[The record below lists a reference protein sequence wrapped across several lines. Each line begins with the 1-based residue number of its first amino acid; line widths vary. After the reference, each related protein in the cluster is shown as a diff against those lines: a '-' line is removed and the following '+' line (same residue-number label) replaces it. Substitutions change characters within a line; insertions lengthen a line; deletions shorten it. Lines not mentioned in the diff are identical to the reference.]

1 MIGLN
6 YLGKMGQL
14 GNQMFQYAA
23 LKGIARN
30 RGLDFIIP
38 NHGDAIV
45 DSLGNTLRIEL
56 FEPFNIESKYYGFIE
71 TNEYIQEAHFH
82 FDEDLYNNCPDN
94 SSLYGFFQSP
104 KYFLN
109 IREEII
115 KDFKF
120 KKQIINECKST
131 LKTFDNPIALHIRRG
146 DFLINSANHYNL
158 PMSYYENGL
167 DCFDEDRQV
176 VIFSDDPEWCFE
188 QKLFDNDRFLV
199 SQSNSPYHDL
209 YLMTQCS
216 DFIIANST
224 YSWWGAWLCMNPF
237 KEVIYPNRW
246 FGPNNASKSTADL
259 FPRSWRIINE
269 D

>member
-30 RGLDFIIP
+30 RGLDFTLP
-38 NHGDAIV
+38 NHSEAIQ

-56 FEPFNIESKYYGFIE
+56 FEPFNIKSNNYGSLE
-71 TNEYIQEAHFH
+71 TNEYVQEAHFH

-94 SSLYGFFQSP
+94 CSLFGYFQSP

-120 KKQIINECKST
+120 KKQIIDECKSI
-131 LKTFDNPIALHIRRG
+131 LKQFDNPIALHIRRG
-146 DFLINSANHYNL
+146 DFLINSANHHNL
-158 PMSYYENGL
+158 PMSYYENAL

-176 VIFSDDPEWCFE
+176 VIFSDDPEWCLE
-188 QKLFDNDRFLV
+188 QKLFSDDRFLV
-199 SQSNSPYHDL
+199 SQSNSSYHDL
-209 YLMTQCS
+209 YLMTQCA

-237 KEVIYPNRW
+237 KDVIYPNRW
-246 FGPNNASKSTADL
+246 FGPNNANKSTIDL
-259 FPRSWRIINE
+259 FPRSWRILNE
-269 D
+269 N

>member
-1 MIGLN
+1 
-6 YLGKMGQL
+6 
-14 GNQMFQYAA
+14 MFQYAA

-30 RGLDFIIP
+30 RGLDFTLP
-38 NHGDAIV
+38 NHSEAIQ

-56 FEPFNIESKYYGFIE
+56 FEPFNIKSNNYGLLE
-71 TNEYIQEAHFH
+71 TNEYVQEAHFH

-94 SSLYGFFQSP
+94 CSLFGYFQSP

-120 KKQIINECKST
+120 KKQIINECKSI

-146 DFLINSANHYNL
+146 DFLINSANHHNL

>member
-30 RGLDFIIP
+30 RGLDFTLP
-38 NHGDAIV
+38 NHSEAIQ

-56 FEPFNIESKYYGFIE
+56 FEPFNIKSNNYGLLE
-71 TNEYIQEAHFH
+71 TNEYVQEAHFH

-94 SSLYGFFQSP
+94 CSLFGYFQSP

-120 KKQIINECKST
+120 KKQIIDECKSI
-131 LKTFDNPIALHIRRG
+131 LKQFDNPIALHLRRG
-146 DFLINSANHYNL
+146 DFLINSANHHNL

-188 QKLFDNDRFLV
+188 QKLFDDDRFLV

-246 FGPNNASKSTADL
+246 FGPNNANKSTIDL
-259 FPRSWRIINE
+259 FPRSWRILNE
-269 D
+269 N

>member
-30 RGLDFIIP
+30 RGLDFTLP
-38 NHGDAIV
+38 NHSEAIQ

-56 FEPFNIESKYYGFIE
+56 FEPFNIKSNNYGFLE
-71 TNEYIQEAHFH
+71 TNEYVQEAHFH

-94 SSLYGFFQSP
+94 CSLFGYFQSP

-120 KKQIINECKST
+120 KKQIIDECKSI
-131 LKTFDNPIALHIRRG
+131 LKQFDNPIALHIRRG
-146 DFLINSANHYNL
+146 DFLINSANHHNL

>member
-30 RGLDFIIP
+30 RGLDFTLP
-38 NHGDAIV
+38 NHSEAIQ

-56 FEPFNIESKYYGFIE
+56 FEPFNIKSNNYGLLE
-71 TNEYIQEAHFH
+71 TNEYVQEAHFH
-82 FDEDLYNNCPDN
+82 FDEDLYNNCPDDC
-94 SSLYGFFQSP
+94 SLFGYFQSP

-120 KKQIINECKST
+120 KKQIIDECKSI
-131 LKTFDNPIALHIRRG
+131 LKQFDNPIALHIRRG
-146 DFLINSANHYNL
+146 DFLINSANHHNL

-188 QKLFDNDRFLV
+188 QKLFSNDRFLV
-199 SQSNSPYHDL
+199 SQSNSSYHDL
-209 YLMTQCS
+209 YLMTQCA

-246 FGPNNASKSTADL
+246 FGPNNANKSTIDL
-259 FPRSWRIINE
+259 FPRSWRILNE
-269 D
+269 N

>member
-30 RGLDFIIP
+30 RGLDFTLP
-38 NHGDAIV
+38 NHSEAIQ

-56 FEPFNIESKYYGFIE
+56 FEPFNIKSNNYGFLE
-71 TNEYIQEAHFH
+71 TNEYVQEAHFH

-94 SSLYGFFQSP
+94 CSLFGYFQSP

-120 KKQIINECKST
+120 KKVIVDECKSI
-131 LKTFDNPIALHIRRG
+131 LKQFHSPIGLHIRRG
-146 DFLINSANHYNL
+146 DYLRNSMNHHNL
-158 PMSYYENGL
+158 TLEYYEKAL
-167 DCFDEDRQV
+167 SYFPRDQQV
-176 VIFSDDPEWCFE
+176 VIFSDDTEWCME
-188 QKLFDNDRFLV
+188 QLLFIDNRFIV
-199 SQSNSPYHDL
+199 SEGNGSYHDL
-209 YLMTQCS
+209 YLMTKCS
-216 DFIIANST
+216 DFIISNST
-224 YSWWGAWLCMNPF
+224 YSWWGAWLANTGT
-237 KEVIYPNRW
+237 VIAPDTW
-246 FGPNNASKSTADL
+246 FGPNNAHKSLKDL
-259 FPRSWRIINE
+259 YPSHWKVITS
-269 D
+269 

>member
-30 RGLDFIIP
+30 RGLDFTLP
-38 NHGDAIV
+38 NHSEAIQ

-56 FEPFNIESKYYGFIE
+56 FEPFNIKSNNYGLLE
-71 TNEYIQEAHFH
+71 TNEYVQEAHFH

-94 SSLYGFFQSP
+94 CSLFGYFQSP

-120 KKQIINECKST
+120 KKQIIYECKSI
-131 LKTFDNPIALHIRRG
+131 LKQFDNPIALHIRRG
-146 DFLINSANHYNL
+146 DFLINSANHHNL
-158 PMSYYENGL
+158 PMSYYENAL

-188 QKLFDNDRFLV
+188 QKLFSDDRFLV
-199 SQSNSPYHDL
+199 SQSNSSYHDL
-209 YLMTQCS
+209 YLMTQCA

-237 KEVIYPNRW
+237 KDVIYPNRW
-246 FGPNNASKSTADL
+246 FGPNNANKSTIDL
-259 FPRSWRIINE
+259 FPRSWRILNE
-269 D
+269 N

>member
-30 RGLDFIIP
+30 RGLDFTLP
-38 NHGDAIV
+38 NHSEAIQ

-56 FEPFNIESKYYGFIE
+56 FEPFNIKSNNYGLLE
-71 TNEYIQEAHFH
+71 TNEYVQEAHFH

-94 SSLYGFFQSP
+94 CSLFGYFQSP

-120 KKQIINECKST
+120 KKQIIDECKSI
-131 LKTFDNPIALHIRRG
+131 LKQFDNPIALHIRRG
-146 DFLINSANHYNL
+146 DFLINSANHHNL

-176 VIFSDDPEWCFE
+176 VIFSDDPQWCFE

>member
-38 NHGDAIV
+38 NHSEAIQ

-56 FEPFNIESKYYGFIE
+56 FEPLNIKSNNYGLLE
-71 TNEYIQEAHFH
+71 TNEYVQEAHFH

-94 SSLYGFFQSP
+94 CSLFGYFQSP

-120 KKQIINECKST
+120 KKEIINECKSI
-131 LKTFDNPIALHIRRG
+131 LKQFDNPIALHIRRG
-146 DFLINSANHYNL
+146 DFLINSANHHNL
-158 PMSYYENGL
+158 PMSYYENAL
-167 DCFDEDRQV
+167 DRFDDDRQV

-188 QKLFDNDRFLV
+188 QKLFNDDRFLV

-209 YLMTQCS
+209 YLMTQCA

-246 FGPNNASKSTADL
+246 FGPNNASKSTIDL
-259 FPRSWRIINE
+259 FPRSWRILNE
-269 D
+269 N

>member
-30 RGLDFIIP
+30 RGLDFMIP
-38 NHGDAIV
+38 NHSEAIQ
-45 DSLGNTLRIEL
+45 DSLGNILRIEL
-56 FEPFNIESKYYGFIE
+56 FEPFNIKSNHYGFLE
-71 TNEYIQEAHFH
+71 TNEYVQEAYFH

-94 SSLYGFFQSP
+94 CSLFGYFQSP

-120 KKQIINECKST
+120 KKQIISECKSI
-131 LKTFDNPIALHIRRG
+131 LKEFDNPIALHIRRG
-146 DFLINSANHYNL
+146 DFLINSANHHNL
-158 PMSYYENGL
+158 PMSYYENAL

-176 VIFSDDPEWCFE
+176 IIFSDDPDWCFK
-188 QKLFDNDRFLV
+188 QKLFNNDRFLV
-199 SQSNSPYHDL
+199 SQSNSSYHDL

-224 YSWWGAWLCMNPF
+224 YSWWGAWLCTNPF
-237 KEVIYPNRW
+237 KDVIYPNRW
-246 FGPNNASKSTADL
+246 FGPNNANKSTVDL
-259 FPRSWRIINE
+259 FPRSWRILNE
-269 D
+269 N

>member
-30 RGLDFIIP
+30 RGLDFTLP
-38 NHGDAIV
+38 NHSEAIQ

-56 FEPFNIESKYYGFIE
+56 FEPFNIKSNNYGLLE
-71 TNEYIQEAHFH
+71 TNEYVQEAHFH

-94 SSLYGFFQSP
+94 CSLFGYFQSP

-109 IREEII
+109 IREEFI

-120 KKQIINECKST
+120 KKQIIYECKSI
-131 LKTFDNPIALHIRRG
+131 LKQFDNPIALHIRRG
-146 DFLINSANHYNL
+146 DFLINSANHHNL
-158 PMSYYENGL
+158 PISYYENGL

-188 QKLFDNDRFLV
+188 QKLFSDDRFLV
-199 SQSNSPYHDL
+199 SQSNSSYHDL
-209 YLMTQCS
+209 YLMTQCA

-237 KEVIYPNRW
+237 KDVIYPNRW
-246 FGPNNASKSTADL
+246 FGPNNANKSTIDL
-259 FPRSWRIINE
+259 FPRSWRILNE
-269 D
+269 N

>member
-30 RGLDFIIP
+30 RGLDYIVP
-38 NHGDAIV
+38 KHSDAIQ
-45 DSLGNTLRIEL
+45 DGLGNTLRIEL

-71 TNEYIQEAHFH
+71 TKEYIQEAHFH

-120 KKQIINECKST
+120 KKQIINECKSI

-146 DFLINSANHYNL
+146 DFLINSANHHNL

-176 VIFSDDPEWCFE
+176 VIFSDDPQWCYE
-188 QKLFDNDRFLV
+188 QNIFAGDRFLI
-199 SQSNSPYHDL
+199 SKDNGPYHDL
-209 YLMTQCS
+209 YMMTKCK

-224 YSWWGAWLCMNPF
+224 YSGWGAWLSDSID
-237 KEVIYPNRW
+237 KKVIAPKKW
-246 FGPNNASKSTADL
+246 FGVNNQDKSIEDL
-259 FPRSWRIINE
+259 FPSDWILI
-269 D
+269 

>member
-38 NHGDAIV
+38 NHSEAIQ

-56 FEPFNIESKYYGFIE
+56 FEPFNIKSNNYGFIK
-71 TNEYIQEAHFH
+71 TNEYVQEAHFH

-94 SSLYGFFQSP
+94 SCIVGYFQSP

-120 KKQIINECKST
+120 KKEIVDECKSI
-131 LKTFDNPIALHIRRG
+131 LKQFDNPIALHIRRG
-146 DFLINSANHYNL
+146 DFLINSANHHNL
-158 PMSYYENGL
+158 PMSYYENAL
-167 DCFDEDRQV
+167 DRFDDDRQV

-188 QKLFDNDRFLV
+188 QELFNDDRFLV

-209 YLMTQCS
+209 YLMTQCA

-246 FGPNNASKSTADL
+246 FGPNNANKSTIDL
-259 FPRSWRIINE
+259 FPRSWRILNE
-269 D
+269 N

>member
-30 RGLDFIIP
+30 RGLDFTLP
-38 NHGDAIV
+38 NHSEAIQ

-56 FEPFNIESKYYGFIE
+56 FEPFNIKSNNYGLLE
-71 TNEYIQEAHFH
+71 TNEYVQEAHFH

-94 SSLYGFFQSP
+94 CSLFGYFQSP

-120 KKQIINECKST
+120 KKQIIDECKSI
-131 LKTFDNPIALHIRRG
+131 LKQFDNPIALHIRRG
-146 DFLINSANHYNL
+146 DFLINSANHHNL
-158 PMSYYENGL
+158 PMSYYENAL

-176 VIFSDDPEWCFE
+176 VIFSDDPEWCFK

-199 SQSNSPYHDL
+199 SQLNSPYHDL
-209 YLMTQCS
+209 YLMTQCA

-237 KEVIYPNRW
+237 KDVIYPNRW
-246 FGPNNASKSTADL
+246 FGPNNANKSTIDL
-259 FPRSWRIINE
+259 FPRSWRILNE
-269 D
+269 N